1 MPGFN
6 TNLVGYP
13 YNPTRARELL
23 TESDVPL
30 PIKLSFWHSTSQELM
45 TLAQGIQ
52 ADLNAVGIETELKAV
67 TGGAKYSALSI
78 RKNVQMSLA
87 GWGSLLPDPK
97 DMLGVL
103 FDGRTLTNTPTFNVA
118 WYSNSVVDQLLDKAA
133 ISVNLMERFTLYQKV
148 EEIVVGDAPFLFLGH
163 GNCFALRQ
171 PWLKGSLIDPLWMYR
186 LDRVW
191 IER

>member
-1 MPGFN
+1 
-6 TNLVGYP
+6 
-13 YNPTRARELL
+13 
-23 TESDVPL
+23 
-30 PIKLSFWHSTSQELM
+30 
-45 TLAQGIQ
+45 
-52 ADLNAVGIETELKAV
+52 
-67 TGGAKYSALSI
+67 
-78 RKNVQMSLA
+78 MSLA

>member
-1 MPGFN
+1 
-6 TNLVGYP
+6 
-13 YNPTRARELL
+13 
-23 TESDVPL
+23 
-30 PIKLSFWHSTSQELM
+30 
-45 TLAQGIQ
+45 
-52 ADLNAVGIETELKAV
+52 
-67 TGGAKYSALSI
+67 
-78 RKNVQMSLA
+78 
-87 GWGSLLPDPK
+87 
-97 DMLGVL
+97 MLGVL